1 MDRARSWHLATAGVA
16 TFAVLL
22 QLVLV
27 IRGGLVLDETD
38 PPGPTERVVRFFG
51 YFTVLSNI
59 LVAYVAWSLA
69 VGRAPDRRWWRVLR
83 LDSVVAIAVTGVVH
97 WFLLRPILQL
107 EGADRLAD
115 TLLHVVVPVLAVTG
129 WVLFGPRHRVRR
141 SDVLP
146 ALAFPLLWLAYTLV
160 RGWASGFY
168 PYPFID
174 VDELGGARVALNALV
189 IAVLF
194 VVLAWGALELDQ
206 RLAGGGRPTAG

>member
-1 MDRARSWHLATAGVA
+1 MDRARSWHLATATVA
-16 TFAVLL
+16 TVAVLL

-107 EGADRLAD
+107 EGADRVAD

-174 VDELGGARVALNALV
+174 VDRIGLGRTLV
-189 IAVLF
+189 NCTAIAVLF
-194 VVLAWGALELDQ
+194 LALAALALWADR
-206 RLAGGGRPTAG
+206 RLSRDRATMSA

>member
-1 MDRARSWHLATAGVA
+1 
-16 TFAVLL
+16 
-22 QLVLV
+22 
-27 IRGGLVLDETD
+27 
-38 PPGPTERVVRFFG
+38 
-51 YFTVLSNI
+51 
-59 LVAYVAWSLA
+59 
-69 VGRAPDRRWWRVLR
+69 VLR

-194 VVLAWGALELDQ
+194 VVLAWGALELDE
-206 RLAGGGRPTAG
+206 RLAGRGRPTAG